1 MISKKLTPPLR
12 LFVDQALLN
21 HLPISHPARPR
32 IEDALGSY
40 RSGFIGQQNLAYFLD
55 LSDLGKK
62 ARIFYD
68 LHPEGFQMDT
78 LILAPTFISIIEC
91 KNYSGTLIFISENG
105 QIIRCIGG
113 RRDGFANPLLQVG
126 RHRKLL
132 KRWLAAC
139 GNPPLPIE
147 TDVVIASPSTIIEN
161 QARSRRV
168 QNHVFHAEQAPHKLR
183 AMMEKHSRD
192 RDYSLI
198 LQKIEEKLLQDH
210 IAPFTDVL
218 KKISIYPSELLR
230 GVQCPSCHRFTMQRI
245 YAGWHCPSCNG
256 KFKSAHEP
264 MIKCAPQSK
273 TGDALTILDTFFTN
287 RCLLNHG
294 SRQSSRFSQFF
305 LF

>member
-1 MISKKLTPPLR
+1 
-12 LFVDQALLN
+12 
-21 HLPISHPARPR
+21 
-32 IEDALGSY
+32 
-40 RSGFIGQQNLAYFLD
+40 
-55 LSDLGKK
+55 
-62 ARIFYD
+62 
-68 LHPEGFQMDT
+68 
-78 LILAPTFISIIEC
+78 
-91 KNYSGTLIFISENG
+91 
-105 QIIRCIGG
+105 
-113 RRDGFANPLLQVG
+113 
-126 RHRKLL
+126 
-132 KRWLAAC
+132 
-139 GNPPLPIE
+139 
-147 TDVVIASPSTIIEN
+147 
-161 QARSRRV
+161 
-168 QNHVFHAEQAPHKLR
+168 
-183 AMMEKHSRD
+183 MEKHSRD

-198 LQKIEEKLLQDH
+198 LQKIEEQLLQDH